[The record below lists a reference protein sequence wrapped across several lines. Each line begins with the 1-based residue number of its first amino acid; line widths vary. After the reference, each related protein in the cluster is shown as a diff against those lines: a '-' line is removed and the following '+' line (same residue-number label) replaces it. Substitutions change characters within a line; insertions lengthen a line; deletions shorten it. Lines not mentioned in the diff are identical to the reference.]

1 MIAQTGITHVQRIVP
16 LVIAVVV
23 VVFVVELIR
32 RRKLREEYAM
42 LWISASVAL
51 LVFAAVPQLVM
62 WAADLLGVYYIT
74 LMVLLSFCFLSLV
87 IVHLSV
93 AVSRASDDLRKLAQR
108 TALLEEELHRCSD
121 RADRGDLGHSA
132 TAADSEAD
140 TQSPGNRT

>member
-1 MIAQTGITHVQRIVP
+1 MIAQTGITYIQRIVP

-42 LWISASVAL
+42 LWISASGVL

-62 WAADLLGVYYIT
+62 WAAGLLGVYYIT
-74 LMVLLSFCFLSLV
+74 LMLLLSFCFLSLV

-108 TALLEEELHRCSD
+108 TALLEEELRRRNNQPD
-121 RADRGDLGHSA
+121 RDAARESRDAPDDRPV
-132 TAADSEAD
+132 
-140 TQSPGNRT
+140 QSPGGSA